1 MDQLR
6 PKRGFGRTGI
16 TKALSTLD
24 ALLANSTTPA
34 GRLQEILDL
43 IVVKNAQLVRFD
55 TEIQVALHDDELE
68 ADLTIAYEYEE
79 KVSYAQTRVR
89 RATEPG
95 PPIPPASVPVT
106 ASPTSEALASTSTQV
121 ANSPSPGLSTPT
133 PPSSIALPKLHIPS
147 FAGERRERQ
156 GFWDQYRVSIHDNDC
171 IPKIDKFKYLLTY
184 LTGAAKAAIQGI
196 CLAEA
201 NYDVAIQI
209 LSDRFGCRDMLIDDH
224 LDNLLSVAP
233 VRSSADVTKLRNL

>member
-6 PKRGFGRTGI
+6 TKRGFVRTAI

-24 ALLANSTTPA
+24 ALLADSTTPA

-43 IVVKNAQLVRFD
+43 SVVKNAQLVHFD
-55 TEIQVALHDDELE
+55 SEIQAALHDDELE
-68 ADLTIAYEYEE
+68 ADLTTAYEYEE

-89 RATEPG
+89 RATAPWY
-95 PPIPPASVPVT
+95 PTPPASVPVS
-106 ASPTSEALASTSTQV
+106 ASPTSEPLASTSTQV
-121 ANSPSPGLSTPT
+121 ANSPSPDISTPT
-133 PPSSIALPKLHIPS
+133 PPSRIALPKLHIPS
-147 FAGERRERQ
+147 FAGERREWQ
-156 GFWDQYRVSIHDNDC
+156 GLWDQYRVSIHDNDW
-171 IPKIDKFKYLLTY
+171 IPKIDKIKYLLTY

-209 LSDRFGCRDMLIDDH
+209 LSDRFGRRDMLVDDH